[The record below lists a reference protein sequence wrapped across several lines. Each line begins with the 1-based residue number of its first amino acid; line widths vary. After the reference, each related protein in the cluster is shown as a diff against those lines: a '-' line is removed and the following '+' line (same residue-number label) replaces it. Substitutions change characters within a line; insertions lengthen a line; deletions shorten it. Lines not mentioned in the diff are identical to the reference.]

1 MVRRARFELANFYK
15 ISLDILFDS
24 LSIWDLNPSP
34 LTGLGNL
41 RVRAEWE
48 SNLI

>member
-1 MVRRARFELANFYK
+1 MVRRARFELANSYE

-24 LSIWDLNPSP
+24 FSIWDLNPSP

-41 RVRAEWE
+41 RVIGGVHY
-48 SNLI
+48 NMI